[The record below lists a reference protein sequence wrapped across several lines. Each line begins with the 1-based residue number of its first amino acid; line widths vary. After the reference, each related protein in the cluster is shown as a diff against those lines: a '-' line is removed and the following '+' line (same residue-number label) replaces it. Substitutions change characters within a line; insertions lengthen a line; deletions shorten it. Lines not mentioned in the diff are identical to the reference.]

1 MLAQVEKEEIW
12 ENICNERNPSPKEQ
26 DRNSQPE
33 HLETKKS
40 KAVNVDQEKGA
51 PPPPEI
57 LGQGARLQAHH
68 PP

>member
-51 PPPPEI
+51 PP
-57 LGQGARLQAHH
+57 QRS
-68 PP
+68 